1 MSSLTSRVP
10 MGSSPEVGCE
20 AMEEMKDITVVEPM
34 VTVESAVKAK
44 TIEDLKV
51 LADALIG

>member
-1 MSSLTSRVP
+1 MR
-10 MGSSPEVGCE
+10 E

-34 VTVESAVKAK
+34 VTVESAVKAR